1 MKTVVSLLFLA
12 FLTIG
17 HVFAQNISISGR
29 IIDEKTG
36 ASLPGVNVVASFAA
50 DSTLQYGEATNND
63 GRFNFAVKN
72 AGVYNV
78 KMSFIGYISLSKRVT
93 VTSGQADLGL
103 IELEFDTMLLDE
115 VRVEAVQERVEV
127 RGDTTAFNAAAFK
140 VNPDATAE
148 DLIAKLPGV
157 TVEGGTVTAQG
168 ETVTRVLVDGREF
181 FGTDPA
187 AALKNLPSEIINKI
201 EVYDRQSDQAQFTG
215 FEDTATE
222 KTINIVTL
230 TGRSNGQ
237 FGKVYGGYG
246 SEERYIGGG
255 NINIFDKD
263 RRISIIGMSNNVNQQ
278 NFAIDDLLGVT
289 GQSNSGRG
297 NFGGGGFGG
306 GDRGGPPSP
315 PGGGGGRGG
324 DGGGFTRGGGGGS
337 GFGGGGGSTGSF
349 LVGNQGGLN
358 TTHAVGVNYSDVYSP
373 KLSVT
378 ASYFFNASDN
388 TSASLLDR
396 EYYLTGGASQFYNQ
410 NNTSSSDNTNHRFNG
425 RVQYTINAKNSL
437 IFTPRFSTQSNTAS
451 SYLFGTNVLDNSSML
466 SETTNNYV
474 SDNSGYN
481 AGANLLYRLGFDKR
495 GRTVSLNLTAGAN
508 SSLGN
513 NAQVSSNLFFDD
525 GSRDQSIDQI
535 TDSDVTG
542 TSYSARLSYTDQIGE
557 TGQLQ
562 FNYAPSLNNNDSE
575 RLANAIDLR
584 TGLYNVLDPNLSS
597 QFDNKVFTQQGGVSY
612 SFRKEAVRV
621 TAGADI
627 QNVSLTGDQ
636 TFPLAFDVNRSFTNI
651 MPNVD
656 VQIGNSRQK
665 TLRLSYRTST
675 NTPSISQLQDVI
687 DNRNPLMLS
696 SGNPELDQ
704 SFTNVFSARFNST
717 NLQTG
722 SIFFGF
728 ASMTLSNN
736 QIGSESLI
744 AERDMMLEGGIPL
757 LQGSQFSR
765 PINVDGYKSFRSFL
779 TLGRPAPFIKSNMNV
794 NAGVSWSETPGV
806 INGQDNLSN
815 LKGLRGGLVLSSNI
829 SERLDFTF
837 SQNFSY
843 NISENSIYPDL
854 NSDYT
859 SYNANGKVTAMP
871 TPSLVLETSLAYNK
885 LGGLGEGFDNTSFLL
900 NAALGYK
907 FLKGNGGE
915 VRLIMA
921 DLLNQS
927 TNVSRNITEFYVE
940 DSSSNILGRYII
952 LNFTYTLRNFSL

>member
-1 MKTVVSLLFLA
+1 M
-12 FLTIG
+12 
-17 HVFAQNISISGR
+17 
-29 IIDEKTG
+29 II
-36 ASLPGVNVVASFAA
+36 
-50 DSTLQYGEATNND
+50 
-63 GRFNFAVKN
+63 
-72 AGVYNV
+72 
-78 KMSFIGYISLSKRVT
+78 
-93 VTSGQADLGL
+93 
-103 IELEFDTMLLDE
+103 
-115 VRVEAVQERVEV
+115 
-127 RGDTTAFNAAAFK
+127 
-140 VNPDATAE
+140 
-148 DLIAKLPGV
+148 
-157 TVEGGTVTAQG
+157 
-168 ETVTRVLVDGREF
+168 
-181 FGTDPA
+181 
-187 AALKNLPSEIINKI
+187 AAL
-201 EVYDRQSDQAQFTG
+201 
-215 FEDTATE
+215 ATE

-230 TGRSNGQ
+230 TGKSNGQ

-246 SEERYIGGG
+246 SDERYIGGG
-255 NINIFDKD
+255 NINIFDQD

-289 GQSNSGRG
+289 GQSGGGRG
-297 NFGGGGFGG
+297 GFGGGGQGGPPPRPSGGGGGGG
-306 GDRGGPPSP
+306 GDRGGD
-315 PGGGGGRGG
+315 RGG
-324 DGGGFTRGGGGGS
+324 DGGGFTRGGGGG
-337 GFGGGGGSTGSF
+337 GNTGSF

-358 TTHAVGVNYSDVYSP
+358 TTHAVGVNYSDSFGP

-378 ASYFFNASDN
+378 GSYFLNASDN
-388 TSASLLDR
+388 SSASLLDR

-410 NNTSSSDNTNHRFNG
+410 NNTSASDNTNHRFNG
-425 RVQYTINAKNSL
+425 RVQYTINPKNSL

-451 SYLFGTNVLDNSSML
+451 SYLFGTNVLDTAAML

-481 AGANLLYRLGFDKR
+481 AGAGLLYRLGFDKR
-495 GRTVSLNLTAGAN
+495 GRTVSLNLNAGAN

-525 GSRDQSIDQI
+525 GSRDQVIDQI

-562 FNYAPSLNNNDSE
+562 LNYSPSLNNNDSE
-575 RLANAIDLR
+575 RLANTIDLR
-584 TGLYNVLDPNLSS
+584 TGLYNVLDPALSS
-597 QFDNKVFTQQGGVSY
+597 QFDNQVFTQRGGLSY
-612 SFRKEAVRV
+612 SIRKESVRI
-621 TAGADI
+621 TAGADV

-665 TLRLSYRTST
+665 SLRFSYRTST

-687 DNRNPLMLS
+687 DNRNPLILS
-696 SGNPELDQ
+696 SGNPDLDQ
-704 SFTNVFSARFNST
+704 SFTNVLSTRFNTT

-728 ASMTLSNN
+728 ASMTFSNN

-744 AERDMMLEGGIPL
+744 AERDMVLEGGVPL

-765 PINVDGYKSFRSFL
+765 PINVDGYKSFRSFI

-794 NAGVSWSETPGV
+794 NAGVNWSETPGV

-815 LKGLRGGLVLSSNI
+815 QKGLNGGLVLSSNI
-829 SERLDFTF
+829 SERIDFTL

-859 SYNANGKVTAMP
+859 SYRATGKVTAMP
-871 TPSLVLETSLAYNK
+871 TKSLVLETSLAYNK

-907 FLKGNGGE
+907 FLQGNGGE
-915 VRLIMA
+915 VRLILA

-940 DSSSNILGRYII
+940 DSSSNVLGRYII
-952 LNFTYTLRNFSL
+952 LNFTYTLRNFKL

>member
-1 MKTVVSLLFLA
+1 MKTVVSILFLA

-17 HVFAQNISISGR
+17 QVFAQNMAISGR
-29 IIDEKTG
+29 IIDGKTG
-36 ASLPGVNVVASFAA
+36 ASLPGVNVVASLAA
-50 DSTLQYGEATNND
+50 DSTIQYGEATNSA

-78 KMSFIGYISLSKRVT
+78 KMSFIGYVSLSKRVT
-93 VTSGQADLGL
+93 VTTGQTDLGL
-103 IELEFDTMLLDE
+103 VEMAFDTMLLDE

-127 RGDTTAFNAAAFK
+127 RGDTTSFNAAAFK

-187 AALKNLPSEIINKI
+187 AALKNLPSEIIDKI

-246 SEERYIGGG
+246 SEDRYIGGG
-255 NINIFDKD
+255 NINIFDQD

-289 GQSNSGRG
+289 GQNSGGRT
-297 NFGGGGFGG
+297 GFGG
-306 GDRGGPPSP
+306 GDRGGAPSRQSSS
-315 PGGGGGRGG
+315 GVRGG
-324 DGGGFTRGGGGGS
+324 DGGGFTRGSGGGG
-337 GFGGGGGSTGSF
+337 FTRGGGGDGAGSF

-378 ASYFFNASDN
+378 ASYFFNASEN
-388 TSASLLDR
+388 SSATLLDR
-396 EYYLTGGASQFYNQ
+396 EYYLSDGASQFYNQ
-410 NNTSSSDNTNHRFNG
+410 NNTSASDNTNHRFNG

-508 SSLGN
+508 SSLGDN
-513 NAQVSSNLFFDD
+513 SQVSSNLFFDD
-525 GSRDQSIDQI
+525 GSRDQLIDQI

-542 TSYSARLSYTDQIGE
+542 TSYSARLSYTDQVGE

-562 FNYAPSLNNNDSE
+562 LNYSPSLNNNDSE

-597 QFDNKVFTQQGGVSY
+597 QFDNKVFTQRGGASY
-612 SFRKEAVRV
+612 SFRKEAVRI

-636 TFPLAFDVNRSFTNI
+636 IFPLAFDVDRSFTNL

-696 SGNPELDQ
+696 SGNPDLDQ
-704 SFTNVFSARFNST
+704 SFTNVFSARFNAT

-728 ASMTLSNN
+728 ASMTLSDN

-794 NAGVSWSETPGV
+794 NAGVNWSETPGV

-815 LKGLRGGLVLSSNI
+815 QKGLNGGLVLSSNI

-859 SYNANGKVTAMP
+859 SYRAFGKVTAMP

-915 VRLIMA
+915 VRLIVA
-921 DLLNQS
+921 DLLNQGTS
-927 TNVSRNITEFYVE
+927 VSRNITEFYVE